1 MPEDPTGDEKLSLAA
16 WLDGVHRII
25 GSASGPELSE
35 VEQEALLDIARIA
48 AHSSERV
55 AAPLTTFLAGVA
67 YGAVLAGERAESL
80 RALADRLE
88 A

>member
-1 MPEDPTGDEKLSLAA
+1 MGDEKLSLAT

-25 GSASGPELSE
+25 GAAGGPELSE
-35 VEQEALLDIARIA
+35 AEQAALLDIARIA

-67 YGAVLAGERAESL
+67 YGMVSPDERAASL

-88 A
+88 RQLV